1 MKTLACIHLREV
13 AFDLNDSGW
22 TREAIHRLSDVLRDF
37 PDVFFSRSPLLFRE
51 TGMFGNGPRHDTAG
65 LASIQA
71 QPFGREKGP

>member
-37 PDVFFSRSPLLFRE
+37 PDVFSRSPLLFRE
-51 TGMFGNGPRHDTAG
+51 TGMFGSGPRHDTAG